1 MTTGIVFRG
10 LAAVIW
16 AVAGTWPIPSVASEL
31 KLERVVM
38 LMRHGIR
45 PPTKLQPIPVE
56 FSPRAWPQ
64 WSVGP
69 GLLTP
74 RGAKGAELL
83 AAADRAEFAIRGLLP
98 AGACP
103 AAGLVSITASK
114 VPRAIA
120 TAEAWASGFAP
131 GCGLKVTYP
140 AKSQPD
146 ALFHPLQDQ
155 PGWFDGRAAYQN
167 ALEQAPKGGVMS
179 EARRLARP
187 MRKLAQILGCV
198 RPACD
203 LEGQA
208 SSLVER
214 PHDRPTLHGPLD
226 AAATASETF
235 LLEYLEN
242 MPLTEVGWGQ
252 AGRAEIE
259 RLLVFTAVKF
269 HYEDRPPFVARATA
283 GPLARAI
290 VNALTAADGPPVTLL
305 AGHDTN
311 IADVGGL
318 LDLHWRV
325 PGYPRDTVPPGSAL
339 GFETLSD
346 PDGKHYVR
354 AFFRSQSMRQLR
366 NLEPLNAANP
376 PYHFYIDIPGCG
388 RAVDARSCDV
398 ESFRALVDAKL

>member
-1 MTTGIVFRG
+1 MRAVFRAS
-10 LAAVIW
+10 LAA
-16 AVAGTWPIPSVASEL
+16 AVAALLIDATPAFGSEL
-31 KLERVVM
+31 KLERVTM

-45 PPTKLQPIPVE
+45 PPTKAQPIPAE
-56 FSPRAWPQ
+56 YSPRAWPQ
-64 WSVGP
+64 WPVGP

-74 RGAKGAELL
+74 RGAKGAALI
-83 AAADRAEFAIRGLLP
+83 AAADRANFADRGLLP

-103 AAGLVSITASK
+103 AAGQVSITASK

-131 GCGLKVTYP
+131 GCGLNVTYP
-140 AKSQPD
+140 EKDQPD
-146 ALFHPLQDQ
+146 ALFHPLQEQ
-155 PGWFDGRAAYQN
+155 PEWFDGRAAYQN
-167 ALEQAPKGGVMS
+167 ALEQDPRGGVMG
-179 EARRLARP
+179 EARRLTGP
-187 MRKLAQILGCV
+187 MRQMARILSCV
-198 RPACD
+198 PPVCD
-203 LEGQA
+203 LEHEA
-208 SSLVER
+208 SSLIEK

-226 AAATASETF
+226 VAATASETF

-242 MPLTEVGWGQ
+242 MPIDEVGWGQ
-252 AGRAEIE
+252 VSRTEFE

-269 HYEDRPPFVARATA
+269 HYEDRPPVIARATA

-311 IADVGGL
+311 IADLGGL

-346 PDGKHYVR
+346 PAGKHYVR
-354 AFFRSQSMRQLR
+354 AFYRSQSMRQLR
-366 NLEPLNAANP
+366 NLEPLGSANP
-376 PYHFYIDIPGCG
+376 PYFFYIDIPGCG
-388 RAVDARSCDV
+388 RAIDPRGCGLETFKTLVEAR
-398 ESFRALVDAKL
+398 L